1 MKMKMNMKR
10 NTNSKTGFALAC
22 GAMLLLSCL
31 PASFLASEARSHLPG
46 KPLLIQKQDAQLAQ
60 ESRIQMQGDFSRSR
74 ALLTK
79 RVPFN
84 PDDLLQ
90 VNWRERLASKFETM
104 PEMRASQ
111 FVQSD
116 VLAGA
121 YIADTLYLPEKMTAS
136 ADVVILARH
145 LVYGGGD
152 VEIYTFGHEISAF
165 VVASEEYTRQVDLKL
180 SSGEQKSRL
189 NVTVCS
195 GATPPGLIPPPS
207 IGLGSATRPQGG
219 SAESFKLVNAAYT
232 VKAPKAFYNP
242 AFLQSANGAVGT
254 TGTAGTAGTP
264 GVRLNRGN
272 DGAAGTCINEYTKNG
287 LDGAP
292 GDFGTN
298 GGNGGDGTQGGN
310 GGNAGAITWTVTTAG
325 TFTFSARGG
334 DGGTGGAGGKGGDG
348 GRGANGG
355 IGGTGASCPCPIG
368 PGNGGTGGASG
379 GGGNAGNGGN
389 GNKGGNG
396 GNGGAIFVTVYYCAA
411 NVSGDV
417 SGGTFGLGGD
427 AGAAGL
433 GGNNGRVGTG
443 GAAGIT
449 ACGMSPTSGSTGL
462 ENPLGYPGFPGV
474 QGQFGSSGVDGAY
487 NPVYQCGSSSCPY
500 ICIPPTG
507 SYCPY
512 AEDPCTYPT
521 SGGCPSGYVPNGGG
535 CCCFWSPII
544 VDVQG
549 NGFDFTDAANGVM
562 FNAGGNGTR
571 VRCAWPAVGSDD
583 AWLVLD
589 RNGNGTVDSGKEMFG
604 NFTDQPPSTERNG
617 FLALEVFDK
626 LENGGNGDALIDS
639 LDSIYSSLRLWQDTN
654 HNGISEQSELHTLQS
669 FGIKAFS
676 LDYRESR
683 RTDRYGN
690 QFRFRAKVYDTGDAS
705 LGRWAYDVFPL
716 VNP

>member
-1 MKMKMNMKR
+1 MKQHAIF
-10 NTNSKTGFALAC
+10 KTRSALAC
-22 GAMLLLSCL
+22 SAMLMLSCL
-31 PASFLASEARSHLPG
+31 PLNFLASEARSGLNG
-46 KPLLIQKQDAQLAQ
+46 KAILNHSKQKPVQDAQQLR
-60 ESRIQMQGDFSRSR
+60 ESRLQMQRGFSRSR
-74 ALLTK
+74 ELLIK
-79 RVPFN
+79 RGVTFD
-84 PDDLLQ
+84 PDELLELD
-90 VNWRERLASKFETM
+90 WRERLASKFETM

-111 FVQSD
+111 FVQSN
-116 VLAGA
+116 VMAGA

-189 NVTVCS
+189 KVTVCS

-207 IGLGSATRPQGG
+207 VGLGSATRPQGG

-287 LDGAP
+287 LDGTP

-310 GGNAGAITWTVTTAG
+310 GGNGGAITWTVTTAG

-355 IGGTGASCPCPIG
+355 IGGTGASCECPIG
-368 PGNGGTGGASG
+368 PGNGGNGGASG
-379 GGGNAGNGGN
+379 GGGNGGNGGN

-411 NVSGDV
+411 NVSGDA

-474 QGQFGSSGVDGAY
+474 QGQFGSSGVDGAFAT
-487 NPVYQCGSSSCPY
+487 VYQCGSSSCPY
-500 ICIPPTG
+500 ICIQPTG
-507 SYCPY
+507 YYCPF
-512 AEDPCTYPT
+512 AEDPCAYPI
-521 SGGCPSGYVPNGGG
+521 SGCPSGYVPNGGG
-535 CCCFWSPII
+535 CCCYWSPII
-544 VDVQG
+544 VDVHG

-589 RNGNGTVDSGKEMFG
+589 RNGNGAVDSGKEMFG
-604 NFTDQPPSTERNG
+604 NFTDQPSSTEPNG
-617 FLALEVFDK
+617 FLALAVFDEPSK
-626 LENGGNGDALIDS
+626 GGNGDGMINRRDAIF
-639 LDSIYSSLRLWQDTN
+639 SSLRLWQDSN
-654 HNGISEQSELHTLQS
+654 HNGVSEPSELHALPEL
-669 FGIKAFS
+669 GVRAIG
-676 LDYRESR
+676 LDYKESR
-683 RTDRYGN
+683 RTDQYGN
-690 QFRFRAKVYDTGDAS
+690 RFRYRGRVYDVNGAS
-705 LGRWAYDVFPL
+705 VGRWAYDVFPV